1 MSPLDPEV
9 PPAGDEIH
17 LPGGSIQPVLLTLG
31 ITVALVGVTTNVFL
45 VIAGAILSVG
55 VIVAWIRDTRR
66 DIDELPLEPHHYLAF
81 LAVRPFYPK
90 REP

>member
-1 MSPLDPEV
+1 MSPLDSEV

-66 DIDELPLEPHHYLAF
+66 DIDELPLEHADH
-81 LAVRPFYPK
+81 
-90 REP
+90 

>member
-1 MSPLDPEV
+1 VSPLDPEV
-9 PPAGDEIH
+9 APAGEEIH

-31 ITVALVGVTTNVFL
+31 ITVALIGVTTTVFL

-66 DIDELPLEPHHYLAF
+66 DIDELPLEHH
-81 LAVRPFYPK
+81 
-90 REP
+90 

>member
-9 PPAGDEIH
+9 PPSGEEIH

-31 ITVALVGVTTNVFL
+31 ITVALVGVTVNVFL
-45 VIAGAILSVG
+45 VIAGAILVVA

-66 DIDELPLEPHHYLAF
+66 DIDELPLDHH
-81 LAVRPFYPK
+81 
-90 REP
+90 